1 MTNFFPPRIEDDE
14 ELERLLSEPSDAAVE
29 AMRRVGGDVML
40 LGVGGKMGL
49 SLAQMARRAS
59 DVAETDRRII
69 GVSRFSDPAVE
80 QALNE
85 CGVDTLRGDLLAAEF
100 IDSLPDAPNVIHMAG
115 MKFGTSDRPSATWAA
130 NVYMPTLV
138 CRRFV
143 GSRIVAFST
152 GNVYPLVP
160 VESGGSKETDPCA
173 PVGEYA
179 VTALGRE
186 RMFEHFS
193 ETLGIPVVLLRLNY
207 AVEMRY
213 GVLVDIARRVWTGK
227 EIDVGMGFVN
237 VIWQGDACAMTLAAL
252 ADAASPPLVINVAG
266 TEMLSVRDVA
276 EEFGKLL
283 DRPVRCRGKEGDTA
297 LLSDGHLGHER
308 YGSPRV
314 DAAQLL
320 QWIAEWV
327 RRGGRTLDRPTH
339 FEVRNGGF

>member
-1 MTNFFPPRIEDDE
+1 MTNALPERIEDED

-29 AMRRVGGDVML
+29 ALRRVPGDVML

-49 SLAQMARRAS
+49 SLAQMARRAA
-59 DVAETDRRII
+59 DVAETDRRIV

-80 QALNE
+80 RALNE
-85 CGVDTLRGDLLAAEF
+85 CGVETIRGDLLDSEF
-100 IDSLPDAPNVIHMAG
+100 VDALPDAPNVIHMTG
-115 MKFGTSDRPSATWAA
+115 MKFGTSGRPSATWAT

-138 CRRFV
+138 CRRFAR
-143 GSRIVAFST
+143 SRIVAFST

-160 VESGGSKETDPCA
+160 IESGGSKETHPCA

-179 VTALGRE
+179 MTALGRE

-193 ETLGIPVVLLRLNY
+193 HTRGIPVALVRLNY

-213 GVLVDIARRVWTGK
+213 GVLVDVAQRVWTGK

-252 ADAASPPLVINVAG
+252 ADAATPPRVINVAG
-266 TEMLSVRDVA
+266 AEILSVRDVA
-276 EEFGKLL
+276 EEFGRLL
-283 DRPVRCRGKEGDTA
+283 DKPARCSGTEGDTA
-297 LLSDGHLGHER
+297 LLSDGHFGHER

-314 DAAQLL
+314 DAAQLMR
-320 QWIAEWV
+320 WIAEWV
-327 RRGGRTLDRPTH
+327 RHGGRTLERPTH
-339 FEVRNGGF
+339 FEVRDGGF